1 MPRIA
6 CMWLWPP
13 IAEQPLPGASPSSS
27 TPMSSS
33 IFIVRSTAGAGR
45 CRTDRVLHW
54 LGVTRIHRFE
64 SSASASEFCSGCG
77 GSWSAMPAFPSSA
90 LSRGPQPP
98 TIPAITEKAVGELIV
113 PRCDG
118 AIDLEVA
125 EHDTDRIMA
134 TGLESH
140 AHGAPK
146 PTGTTESERLL

>member
-1 MPRIA
+1 M
-6 CMWLWPP
+6 
-13 IAEQPLPGASPSSS
+13 
-27 TPMSSS
+27 
-33 IFIVRSTAGAGR
+33 
-45 CRTDRVLHW
+45 
-54 LGVTRIHRFE
+54 
-64 SSASASEFCSGCG
+64 
-77 GSWSAMPAFPSSA
+77 
-90 LSRGPQPP
+90 
-98 TIPAITEKAVGELIV
+98 TEKAVGELIV

>member
-45 CRTDRVLHW
+45 CRTGRVLHW

-64 SSASASEFCSGCG
+64 SSASASEFT
-77 GSWSAMPAFPSSA
+77 AAA
-90 LSRGPQPP
+90 AVHGPRCRHFLRPRCREDRNRLRYRQLPR
-98 TIPAITEKAVGELIV
+98 KFGELIV